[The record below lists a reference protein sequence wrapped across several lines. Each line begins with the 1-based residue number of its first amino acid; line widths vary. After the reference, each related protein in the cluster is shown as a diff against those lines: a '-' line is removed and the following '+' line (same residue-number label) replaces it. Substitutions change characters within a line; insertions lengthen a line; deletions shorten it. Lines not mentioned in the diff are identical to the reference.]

1 MKKTSLP
8 TSTGEISPQF
18 HTGDRP
24 RRKRLKK
31 WEFLSVVLVAP
42 ETKKIEIVKF
52 NEMTNGL
59 PTCRM
64 DGVGVTQEALEE
76 AGVSPPRLLRRSDR
90 FRT

>member
-1 MKKTSLP
+1 M
-8 TSTGEISPQF
+8 
-18 HTGDRP
+18 
-24 RRKRLKK
+24 
-31 WEFLSVVLVAP
+31 VAP
-42 ETKKIEIVKF
+42 ETKKIDIVKF
-52 NEMTNGL
+52 NEMTNDL